1 MCLCVA
7 GRGGG
12 GSNVPKSR
20 KIEGGGGSAPYIQ
33 FLKKCNLGGGGVVGS
48 IHVHYFVMVNLFRSE
63 SGMFGIY
70 LCKWKKSTI
79 SVSTTGVKCPPP
91 GSNTSSF
98 YPATEC

>member
-12 GSNVPKSR
+12 SYVPKSR
-20 KIEGGGGSAPYIQ
+20 KIEGGGSAPYIQ
-33 FLKKCNLGGGGVVGS
+33 FLKNCNMGEGGVVGS
-48 IHVHYFVMVNLFRSE
+48 IHVHYFVMDNLFRSE